1 MKARREDIRLPVVPL
16 GVAGQRYS
24 CHGCGNCCRDF
35 TVQLREADLARLGR
49 QKWEERLGEPVT
61 VEFRGRTFLRQREDG
76 ACVFLQADGLCRIH
90 AEFGLEEKP
99 IACQM
104 FPFSVT
110 PGPADA
116 AIGLSFACGSVAA
129 SRGAE
134 LASHRRDVLRML
146 ESLPETLDPAPID
159 LAKGLE
165 ATDGEVEAIVAR
177 IDAWLARGEI
187 PLRIRLDG
195 FAWLAQSLHAAR
207 LDRVRGERLV
217 ELVSTL
223 VGALPDELAL
233 LPVDGPSRGQRRLS
247 RQAVFARVEDPKIGR
262 MMVRGRLRSVID
274 QLLRSRRFAAGR
286 GEAPALGPEWPAGL
300 RLEGVESVAPVG
312 DSAEL
317 AAIDD
322 LVTRW
327 MRAAVRG
334 RRRWGAGH
342 YGFPVTL
349 GLVALA
355 VDVAAA
361 GWLARLCAS
370 SRGPGV
376 SLEDVVAAVG
386 RIDRTSGRAPWLGS
400 RPERLRL
407 RYLALDDG
415 LRRTVRWSW

>member
-1 MKARREDIRLPVVPL
+1 MTARHGAIRLPVVPL

-35 TVQLREADLARLGR
+35 TVQLREADLAKLSR
-49 QKWEERLGEPVT
+49 QKWEERLGGPVT

-76 ACVFLQADGLCRIH
+76 ACVFLQTDGLCRIH

-134 LASHRRDVLRML
+134 LFTHRRDVLRML
-146 ESLPETLDPAPID
+146 ESLPETLDPAHID
-159 LAKGLE
+159 LAPGLE
-165 ATDGEVEAIVAR
+165 AEAGEVEVAVER
-177 IDAWLARGEI
+177 IDRWLARAEI

-195 FAWLAQSLHAAR
+195 FAWLAQSLQAAR
-207 LDRVRGERLV
+207 LDRVRGERFV
-217 ELVSTL
+217 ELVATL
-223 VGALPDELAL
+223 AGALPDELAL
-233 LPVDGPSRGQRRLS
+233 LPVDGPSRGQRRLL

-262 MMVRGRLRSVID
+262 MVARGRFRSVLD

-286 GEAPALGPEWPAGL
+286 GAAPALGPEWPAGL
-300 RLEGVESVAPVG
+300 RLEGAETVAPVG
-312 DSAEL
+312 DSVEL

-327 MRAAVRG
+327 MRGAIRG

-342 YGFPVTL
+342 YAFPLTL

-355 VDVAAA
+355 VDLAAV
-361 GWLARLCAS
+361 GWLARLRAS
-370 SRGPGV
+370 ARDDGV
-376 SLEDVVAAVG
+376 RLEDVVAAVG

-407 RYLALDDG
+407 GWLALDDG